1 MKTKVVLLLMISL
14 FFVSASHAQKKKRT
28 KKVVLKIQVMNTENK
43 AVKNAS
49 IFIDQK
55 NTRRMTDTSGMVKL
69 KVKPSAKTIT
79 VFTLA
84 AGAVE
89 KPYQGESLM
98 KFVLKATNEIQEDP
112 LNKKVEKENDIV
124 YNGFI
129 KAHKRNLNTNIHKVN
144 SNIIENA
151 EHYRTIYEMIA
162 GEVPG
167 VTVNGSTIRIR
178 GVSSLS
184 QSNDPLFVVNGM
196 IVGSLDYILPTQVKS
211 ISILKGTATALYGVR
226 GANGA
231 IVITLK
237 TVNE

>member
-1 MKTKVVLLLMISL
+1 MKTKVVLLLMIGLL
-14 FFVSASHAQKKKRT
+14 FTNVSQAQRKKKA
-28 KKVVLKIQVMNTENK
+28 KKSVLKIQVINTENQ

-49 IFIDQK
+49 IFIDRK
-55 NTRRMTDTSGMVKL
+55 NTKRLTDTSGFVKL
-69 KVKPSAKTIT
+69 KVKATAKTIT

-89 KPYQGESLM
+89 KPYQGEAVM
-98 KFVLKATNEIQEDP
+98 KFVLKATNEIQEDA
-112 LNKKVEKENDIV
+112 LNKTAEKENDLID
-124 YNGFI
+124 NGFI
-129 KAHKRNLNTNIHKVN
+129 KAHKRNLNTNIQKVN
-144 SNIIENA
+144 SDIIKNA
-151 EHYRTIYEMIA
+151 ERYRNIYEMIA

-178 GVSSLS
+178 GVASLS

-196 IVGSLDYILPTQVKS
+196 IISSLDYILPTQVKS

-237 TVNE
+237 TANE